1 LHSLRILGL
10 RQNLKQFV
18 IAQKVESRK
27 SCSFGFQI
35 LFQGLLNLVESIA
48 VGLKHHLAAFHRCRF
63 QRIGLIGCRLHTTAR
78 MQLGHTRAIQKGTK

>member
-1 LHSLRILGL
+1 
-10 RQNLKQFV
+10 
-18 IAQKVESRK
+18 
-27 SCSFGFQI
+27 
-35 LFQGLLNLVESIA
+35 LNLVESIV